1 MEEKDYSRPPLHGEN
16 NADESSGTTPDLAS
30 YYATAAAAASS
41 GHEFYP
47 EENLSDDTEEA
58 SVENAPVSARTSD
71 DEHTVPADE
80 DTTPEVPEEAVASEN
95 ETTSP
100 SGDSDDEFDAPA
112 VAKENASME
121 NALDNASS
129 EDVSPTDA
137 PADGHD
143 NPADEGNALTDNEDQ
158 DIPSSDISDDG
169 SPHGPLDLLS
179 EQGDDTSSEEQKD
192 GDDTSASKEP
202 VPPYEQV
209 PAFAAFQAPE
219 KKEES
224 ADDDEPEG
232 AEDDV
237 PMSIMGHLNELRRRL
252 FRIVIIV
259 ILGFVAFYGVSEPLY
274 AFLSA
279 PLQACMPEGSKLIYT
294 SPQGAFFTYMKV
306 ALVASLFGTSPF
318 SFYQLW
324 AFIAPGL
331 YREERRAVLPLAF
344 FSSIFFLAGAAF
356 CFFLVFPIAFQFFM
370 GFATDTIV
378 PMISVEEYLSFAL
391 KLLLAFGIVFEM
403 PLFAYFLSRFGILSP
418 AFMRRSRRYA
428 ILVIFIVAAILTP
441 PDVFSQC
448 LMAIPML
455 VLYEVSIYVSAMA
468 YKKKEDHAGQKDT
481 EKEND

>member
-1 MEEKDYSRPPLHGEN
+1 MENKDIINPPVTGGEPSDDAVN
-16 NADESSGTTPDLAS
+16 KAEPDMVS
-30 YYATAAAAASS
+30 YYASAASAASTGYEFSRDETGKGDDS
-41 GHEFYP
+41 GE
-47 EENLSDDTEEA
+47 S
-58 SVENAPVSARTSD
+58 SAPAAPG
-71 DEHTVPADE
+71 E
-80 DTTPEVPEEAVASEN
+80 
-95 ETTSP
+95 
-100 SGDSDDEFDAPA
+100 DAPA
-112 VAKENASME
+112 ENADKNE
-121 NALDNASS
+121 G
-129 EDVSPTDA
+129 DA
-137 PADGHD
+137 PADT
-143 NPADEGNALTDNEDQ
+143 A
-158 DIPSSDISDDG
+158 DISDDG
-169 SPHGPLDLLS
+169 SPHGPLNLFGENAGEDGR
-179 EQGDDTSSEEQKD
+179 EQPE
-192 GDDTSASKEP
+192 KEP
-202 VPPYEQV
+202 ETPVENSGEEKPASEV

-219 KKEES
+219 KKQEEPEE
-224 ADDDEPEG
+224 DEEEG

-259 ILGFVAFYGVSEPLY
+259 LLGFVAFYGVSEPLY

-356 CFFLVFPIAFQFFM
+356 CFFLVFPIAFKFFM
-370 GFATDTIV
+370 GFATETIV

-391 KLLLAFGIVFEM
+391 KLLIAFGLVFEM
-403 PLFAYFLSRFGILSP
+403 PLFAYFLSRFGLLTP
-418 AFMRRSRRYA
+418 EFMRRTRRYA

-448 LMAIPML
+448 LMALPML
-455 VLYEVSIYVSAMA
+455 LLYEVSIYVSAMA
-468 YKKKEDHAGQKDT
+468 YKKKDSGDAS
-481 EKEND
+481 EKSEGKKEA

>member
-1 MEEKDYSRPPLHGEN
+1 MEDKDYSQTPIDGDDKQN
-16 NADESSGTTPDLAS
+16 DAKDAKPDLAS
-30 YYATAAAAASS
+30 YYASAARAAAT
-41 GHEFYP
+41 GHEFRP
-47 EENLSDDTEEA
+47 DQPAGDSSEGGSD
-58 SVENAPVSARTSD
+58 APKA
-71 DEHTVPADE
+71 ADE
-80 DTTPEVPEEAVASEN
+80 PQAAS
-95 ETTSP
+95 
-100 SGDSDDEFDAPA
+100 DAPA
-112 VAKENASME
+112 EK
-121 NALDNASS
+121 
-129 EDVSPTDA
+129 
-137 PADGHD
+137 HD
-143 NPADEGNALTDNEDQ
+143 EL
-158 DIPSSDISDDG
+158 SDISEDG
-169 SPHGPLDLLS
+169 SPHGPLNLFSDES
-179 EQGDDTSSEEQKD
+179 RAEETEDDDALNRDDAEATPDSGKAEDAADSDNADVKAPEDDKTEE
-192 GDDTSASKEP
+192 TPPKEP
-202 VPPYEQV
+202 APPYENA
-209 PAFAAFQAPE
+209 PAFAAFQAPA
-219 KKEES
+219 KTDDDND
-224 ADDDEPEG
+224 DDDEPEG

-237 PMSIMGHLNELRRRL
+237 PMSILGHLNELRRRL

-259 ILGFVAFYGVSEPLY
+259 VLGFVAFYGVSEQLY

-331 YREERRAVLPLAF
+331 YREEKRAVLPLAF

-391 KLLLAFGIVFEM
+391 KLLLAFGLVFEM
-403 PLFAYFLSRFGILSP
+403 PLFAYFLSRFGILTP
-418 AFMRRSRRYA
+418 DLMRRSRRYA

-448 LMAIPML
+448 LMALPML

-468 YKKKEDHAGQKDT
+468 YKKKEDKKSDD
-481 EKEND
+481 EDKEEA

>member
-1 MEEKDYSRPPLHGEN
+1 MEDKDYSKAPLDGEKTQDNAGEN
-16 NADESSGTTPDLAS
+16 PDLAS
-30 YYATAAAAASS
+30 YYASAASAAVT
-41 GHEFYP
+41 GHEFRPDTP
-47 EENLSDDTEEA
+47 EKDTESPASAEEAPVTDASGETEPSDD
-58 SVENAPVSARTSD
+58 APNTDESAQT
-71 DEHTVPADE
+71 A
-80 DTTPEVPEEAVASEN
+80 A
-95 ETTSP
+95 
-100 SGDSDDEFDAPA
+100 
-112 VAKENASME
+112 
-121 NALDNASS
+121 
-129 EDVSPTDA
+129 
-137 PADGHD
+137 
-143 NPADEGNALTDNEDQ
+143 
-158 DIPSSDISDDG
+158 DISDDG
-169 SPHGPLDLLS
+169 SPHGPLDLFS
-179 EQGDDTSSEEQKD
+179 ETPQEEPEDGKEAESESEKDTQEPP
-192 GDDTSASKEP
+192 KEP
-202 VPPYEQV
+202 VPPYENA

-219 KKEES
+219 KIEEEK
-224 ADDDEPEG
+224 DDEDDEPEG

-237 PMSIMGHLNELRRRL
+237 PMSILGHLNELRRRL

-259 ILGFVAFYGVSEPLY
+259 VLGFVAFYGVSEPLY

-331 YREERRAVLPLAF
+331 YREEKRAVLPLAF

-391 KLLLAFGIVFEM
+391 KLLLAFGLVFEM
-403 PLFAYFLSRFGILSP
+403 PLFAYFLSRFGILTP
-418 AFMRRSRRYA
+418 DFMRRSRRYA

-455 VLYEVSIYVSAMA
+455 LLYEVSIYVSAMA
-468 YKKKEDHAGQKDT
+468 YRKKEDKSDNDGDT
-481 EKEND
+481 EKEEA

>member
-1 MEEKDYSRPPLHGEN
+1 MEEKDYSQSPVNGERRSDD
-16 NADESSGTTPDLAS
+16 AAETSPDLAS
-30 YYATAAAAASS
+30 YYASAATAASS
-41 GHEFYP
+41 GYEFP
-47 EENLSDDTEEA
+47 KEENPEPAEDAADAQDVPDADNASDDTQE
-58 SVENAPVSARTSD
+58 STSERPD
-71 DEHTVPADE
+71 DEA
-80 DTTPEVPEEAVASEN
+80 AA
-95 ETTSP
+95 
-100 SGDSDDEFDAPA
+100 
-112 VAKENASME
+112 
-121 NALDNASS
+121 
-129 EDVSPTDA
+129 
-137 PADGHD
+137 
-143 NPADEGNALTDNEDQ
+143 
-158 DIPSSDISDDG
+158 SDISDDG

-179 EQGDDTSSEEQKD
+179 ESPEQHDAETAPQG
-192 GDDTSASKEP
+192 GEP
-202 VPPYEQV
+202 RPPYENA
-209 PAFAAFQAPE
+209 PTFAAFQAPE
-219 KKEES
+219 KTPEQD
-224 ADDDEPEG
+224 DDDEPEG

-237 PMSIMGHLNELRRRL
+237 PMSIIGHLNELRRRL

-259 ILGFVAFYGVSEPLY
+259 VLGFVAFYGVSEPLY

-306 ALVASLFGTSPF
+306 ALVASMFGTSPF
-318 SFYQLW
+318 SFYQIW

-331 YREERRAVLPLAF
+331 YREEKKAVLPLAF

-391 KLLLAFGIVFEM
+391 KLLLAFGLVFEM

-455 VLYEVSIYVSAMA
+455 ILYEVSIYVSAMA
-468 YKKKEDHAGQKDT
+468 YKEKEKKSDGETDAEKEDA
-481 EKEND
+481 

>member
-1 MEEKDYSRPPLHGEN
+1 MENKDIINPPVTGGEPSDDAVN
-16 NADESSGTTPDLAS
+16 KAEPDMAS
-30 YYATAAAAASS
+30 YYASAASAASTGYEFSRDETGKGDDS
-41 GHEFYP
+41 GE
-47 EENLSDDTEEA
+47 S
-58 SVENAPVSARTSD
+58 SAPVAPG
-71 DEHTVPADE
+71 E
-80 DTTPEVPEEAVASEN
+80 
-95 ETTSP
+95 
-100 SGDSDDEFDAPA
+100 DAPA
-112 VAKENASME
+112 ENADKNE
-121 NALDNASS
+121 G
-129 EDVSPTDA
+129 DA
-137 PADGHD
+137 PADT
-143 NPADEGNALTDNEDQ
+143 AD
-158 DIPSSDISDDG
+158 IFDDG
-169 SPHGPLDLLS
+169 SPHGPLNLFGENAGEDGR
-179 EQGDDTSSEEQKD
+179 EQPE
-192 GDDTSASKEP
+192 KEP
-202 VPPYEQV
+202 ETPVENSGEEKPASEV

-219 KKEES
+219 KKQEEPEE
-224 ADDDEPEG
+224 DEEEG

-259 ILGFVAFYGVSEPLY
+259 LLGFVAFYGVSEPLY

-356 CFFLVFPIAFQFFM
+356 CFFLVFPIAFKFFM
-370 GFATDTIV
+370 GFATETIV

-391 KLLLAFGIVFEM
+391 KLLIAFGLVFEM
-403 PLFAYFLSRFGILSP
+403 PLFAYFLSRFGLLTP
-418 AFMRRSRRYA
+418 EFMRRTRRYA

-448 LMAIPML
+448 LMALPML
-455 VLYEVSIYVSAMA
+455 LLYEVSIYVSAMA
-468 YKKKEDHAGQKDT
+468 YKKKDSGDAS
-481 EKEND
+481 EKSEGKKEA